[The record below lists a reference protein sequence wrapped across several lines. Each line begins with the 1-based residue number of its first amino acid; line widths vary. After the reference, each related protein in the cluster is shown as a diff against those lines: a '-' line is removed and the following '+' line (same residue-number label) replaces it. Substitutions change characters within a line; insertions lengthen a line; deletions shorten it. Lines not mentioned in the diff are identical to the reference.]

1 MLDWLK
7 KLFKDFNFFTAAY
20 SNNVFPDPLS
30 KEDEEKYIE
39 QFRLGNKEAR
49 NILIE
54 HNLRLVAHIVKKYE
68 HRKDDSDDLISIGTI
83 GLIKGIDSYS
93 NKHNTKLT
101 TYCARCIENEI
112 LMYFRNDKK
121 NNKNISI
128 NEGVGFDKEGNEI
141 TILDILKTPSPDY
154 DLEIHNKNNI
164 MLLKEYFNVLT
175 DKEKLIINKRYGL
188 NNNKEVTQKEIA
200 KELGKEAGKALLG
213 MIPFVGN
220 AVNGTV
226 AFGITKALGESVI
239 KIYQQ
244 QTGHYD

>member
-1 MLDWLK
+1 MLDWFK

-39 QFRLGNKEAR
+39 KFRLGDKEAR

-112 LMYFRNDKK
+112 LMHFRNDKK

-154 DLEIHNKNNI
+154 ALEIHNKNNI

-188 NNNKEVTQKEIA
+188 NNKKEVTQKEIA
-200 KELGKEAGKALLG
+200 KELGISRSYVSRIEKRALTKILKE
-213 MIPFVGN
+213 F
-220 AVNGTV
+220 
-226 AFGITKALGESVI
+226 I
-239 KIYQQ
+239 KNKKH
-244 QTGHYD
+244 TFE